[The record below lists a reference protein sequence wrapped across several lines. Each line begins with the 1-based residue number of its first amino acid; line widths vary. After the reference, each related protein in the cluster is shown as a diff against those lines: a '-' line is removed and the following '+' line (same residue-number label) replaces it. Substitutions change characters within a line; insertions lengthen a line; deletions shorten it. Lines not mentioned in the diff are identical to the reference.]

1 MLLQH
6 SINHFTVNIFK
17 IFSNINL
24 IYRHFKSI
32 FQELFPYLYF
42 LNYFQI
48 SKKSANG
55 IELIIPFNFIS
66 IKNDFLL
73 MTNDS
78 FEHFKKT
85 IVFH

>member
-6 SINHFTVNIFK
+6 SINHFTVNIFE
-17 IFSNINL
+17 IFSNTNP
-24 IYRHFKSI
+24 IYTRFKSI
-32 FQELFPYLYF
+32 FQESFPHLYF

-48 SKKSANG
+48 SKKSAND
-55 IELIIPFNFIS
+55 IKLIIPFNFIS

-78 FEHFKKT
+78 FEHFKKI